1 MWLLSS
7 VALVIG
13 VGATFLAVI
22 LLRLIAISTNLFYYH
37 RFSSVSVSPA
47 GSSLGYWMIL
57 VPVLGGL
64 LVGVMAR
71 FGSDKIRGH
80 GIPEAIEAIL
90 LNRARVDP
98 KIAVLKPI
106 SAAIAI
112 GSGGPFGAE
121 GPIIMTGGALGSL
134 VAQWIHLTD
143 AERTTLLVAGAAAAC
158 RLRSRRQWLRYC
170 LRSSCLLFEWR
181 PRSLVPVAI
190 ASATAGMLRVYLLG
204 AGPLFPMP
212 IISNVHKVQFS
223 VGALLLG
230 AIVGLIA
237 AGMSRMMYAF
247 EDMFEHLHV
256 HWMWWPAIGGLG
268 VGVGGLF
275 FPRGLGVGY
284 DNIAELLHGNAP
296 LALIVGILI
305 AKSLMWAFSLGS
317 GTSGGVLAP
326 LLMIGGSVG
335 ALAAHLA
342 HVSVEAQAFW
352 ALIGMGSM
360 LAGSLGVPLTAIL
373 FSLEVTHCLPA
384 LLPLTM
390 GCISAYLVTALLMPR
405 SILTEKLSRRGYHL
419 TREYGVDPLE
429 LVIVSELM
437 SPVPEAH
444 STRDALPE
452 LFAYADSTCRGAAE
466 LMATEGIA
474 SIASRRS
481 ERPTASAER
490 SPCRICSV
498 GAAKRLC
505 GRENGCDSST
515 IEMALE
521 PGNTTDRA
529 QGWVR
534 LAAEIQWKNS
544 PNERLTGWAK
554 EPMLSLERRTNGEN
568 IRRVALPDSDPTHGW
583 YCPHGGR
590 GKARRRRPSDRV
602 SNARRCAAF

>member
-1 MWLLSS
+1 VQSESSALRDFTVDRRVWLLSS

-13 VGATFLAVI
+13 IGATFLAVA

-37 RFSSVSVSPA
+37 RLSAVTVSPA
-47 GSSLGYWMIL
+47 GSSLGHWMVFI
-57 VPVLGGL
+57 PVVGGL
-64 LVGVMAR
+64 LVGLMAR

-98 KIAVLKPI
+98 KIAILKPI

-134 VAQWIHLTD
+134 VAQWIRLTD
-143 AERTTLLVAGAAAAC
+143 AERTTLLVAGAAAGMSATFATPVAAI
-158 RLRSRRQWLRYC
+158 LLAVE
-170 LRSSCLLFEWR
+170 LLLFEWR

-212 IISNVHKVQFS
+212 VIGNLHRVQFS
-223 VGALLLG
+223 IGALFLG
-230 AIVGLIA
+230 ALVGLIA

-268 VGVGGLF
+268 IGVGGLF

-296 LALIVGILI
+296 MSLIFGIII

-326 LLMIGGSVG
+326 LLMIGGAVG

-342 HVSVEAQAFW
+342 HASLEAQAFW

-437 SPVPEAH
+437 SPVPHVETFTGA
-444 STRDALPE
+444 APLPE
-452 LFAYADSTCRGAAE
+452 LFTYADGTCRGAAE
-466 LMATEGIA
+466 LMATEGVA
-474 SIASRRS
+474 SI
-481 ERPTASAER
+481 P
-490 SPCRICSV
+490 V
-498 GAAKRLC
+498 V
-505 GRENGCDSST
+505 
-515 IEMALE
+515 
-521 PGNTTDRA
+521 DRA
-529 QGWVR
+529 THRVSGTLTLQDLLRGRSKAIVR
-534 LAAEIQWKNS
+534 ER
-544 PNERLTGWAK
+544 ERLRLFNH
-554 EPMLSLERRTNGEN
+554 PNGAGAGEHN
-568 IRRVALPDSDPTHGW
+568 
-583 YCPHGGR
+583 
-590 GKARRRRPSDRV
+590 
-602 SNARRCAAF
+602 

>member
-1 MWLLSS
+1 MQSEPSALRDFTVDRRVWLLSS

-13 VGATFLAVI
+13 VGATFLAVL

-37 RFSSVSVSPA
+37 RFSAATVSPA

-57 VPVLGGL
+57 VPVVGGL

-98 KIAVLKPI
+98 KVAILKPV
-106 SAAIAI
+106 SAAISI

-143 AERTTLLVAGAAAAC
+143 AERTTLLVAGAAAGMSATFATPVAAI
-158 RLRSRRQWLRYC
+158 LLAVE
-170 LRSSCLLFEWR
+170 LLLFEWR

-190 ASATAGMLRVYLLG
+190 ASATAGVLRVYLLG

-212 IISNVHKVQFS
+212 LISNVHRVQFS
-223 VGALLLG
+223 IGALILG

-268 VGVGGLF
+268 VGIGGLF

-284 DNIAELLHGNAP
+284 DNIAELLHGNASM
-296 LALIVGILI
+296 ALIVGIII

-326 LLMIGGSVG
+326 LLMIGGAVG

-342 HVSVEAQAFW
+342 HGSVEAQAFW

-419 TREYGVDPLE
+419 TREYGIDPLE
-429 LVIVSELM
+429 TVIVSELM
-437 SPVPEAH
+437 SPGPSP
-444 STRDALPE
+444 STLHADDAALPE

-466 LMATEGIA
+466 LMATEGVA
-474 SIASRRS
+474 SIPVVDRVTGRVSGTLTLQDLLRGRSKAVVRES
-481 ERPTASAER
+481 ERL
-490 SPCRICSV
+490 
-498 GAAKRLC
+498 RLFDHRD
-505 GRENGCDSST
+505 G
-515 IEMALE
+515 
-521 PGNTTDRA
+521 
-529 QGWVR
+529 
-534 LAAEIQWKNS
+534 
-544 PNERLTGWAK
+544 TG
-554 EPMLSLERRTNGEN
+554 
-568 IRRVALPDSDPTHGW
+568 V
-583 YCPHGGR
+583 
-590 GKARRRRPSDRV
+590 
-602 SNARRCAAF
+602 

>member
-1 MWLLSS
+1 VQSEPSALRDFTVDRRVWLLSG

-13 VGATFLAVI
+13 IGATFLAVL

-37 RFSSVSVSPA
+37 RFSAVSVSPA
-47 GSSLGYWMIL
+47 GSHLGHWMIV
-57 VPVLGGL
+57 VPVIGGL

-98 KIAVLKPI
+98 KIAILKPI

-134 VAQWIHLTD
+134 VAQWIRLTD
-143 AERTTLLVAGAAAAC
+143 AERTTLLVAGAAAGMSATFATPVAAI
-158 RLRSRRQWLRYC
+158 LLAVE
-170 LRSSCLLFEWR
+170 LLLFEWR

-190 ASATAGMLRVYLLG
+190 ASATAGVLRVYLLG

-212 IISNVHKVQFS
+212 VISNVHRVQFS
-223 VGALLLG
+223 IGALLLG
-230 AIVGLIA
+230 ALVGLIA
-237 AGMSRMMYAF
+237 AAMSRMMYAF

-296 LALIVGILI
+296 IALIVGILI

-326 LLMIGGSVG
+326 LLMIGGAVG

-342 HVSVEAQAFW
+342 HASLEAQAFW

-384 LLPLTM
+384 LLPLTT

-437 SPVPEAH
+437 SSIPQSEPFTGSAG
-444 STRDALPE
+444 LPE
-452 LFAYADSTCRGAAE
+452 VFAYADGTCRSAAE
-466 LMATEGIA
+466 LMATVGVA
-474 SIASRRS
+474 SI
-481 ERPTASAER
+481 P
-490 SPCRICSV
+490 V
-498 GAAKRLC
+498 V
-505 GRENGCDSST
+505 
-515 IEMALE
+515 
-521 PGNTTDRA
+521 DRA
-529 QGWVR
+529 TRRVSGTLTLQDLLRGRSKAVIR
-534 LAAEIQWKNS
+534 E
-544 PNERLTGWAK
+544 NERLR
-554 EPMLSLERRTNGEN
+554 LFDHSNGT
-568 IRRVALPDSDPTHGW
+568 D
-583 YCPHGGR
+583 GGEH
-590 GKARRRRPSDRV
+590 
-602 SNARRCAAF
+602 N

>member
-7 VALVIG
+7 VALGIG

-98 KIAVLKPI
+98 KIAVLKPV

-143 AERTTLLVAGAAAAC
+143 AERTTLLVAGAAAGMSATFATPVAAI
-158 RLRSRRQWLRYC
+158 LLAVE
-170 LRSSCLLFEWR
+170 LLLFEWR

-190 ASATAGMLRVYLLG
+190 ASATAGILRVYLLG

-212 IISNVHKVQFS
+212 AISNVHKVEFS
-223 VGALLLG
+223 VGALILG

-268 VGVGGLF
+268 IGVGGLF

-284 DNIAELLHGNAP
+284 DNIAELLHGSAP

-437 SPVPEAH
+437 SPLPE
-444 STRDALPE
+444 DAPSAGGVLPE

-474 SIASRRS
+474 SIAVVDRKTHRVSGTLTLQDLLRGRS
-481 ERPTASAER
+481 KAVVRERER
-490 SPCRICSV
+490 LRLFDHRDGV
-498 GAAKRLC
+498 GA
-505 GRENGCDSST
+505 
-515 IEMALE
+515 
-521 PGNTTDRA
+521 
-529 QGWVR
+529 
-534 LAAEIQWKNS
+534 
-544 PNERLTGWAK
+544 
-554 EPMLSLERRTNGEN
+554 GEH
-568 IRRVALPDSDPTHGW
+568 I
-583 YCPHGGR
+583 
-590 GKARRRRPSDRV
+590 
-602 SNARRCAAF
+602 